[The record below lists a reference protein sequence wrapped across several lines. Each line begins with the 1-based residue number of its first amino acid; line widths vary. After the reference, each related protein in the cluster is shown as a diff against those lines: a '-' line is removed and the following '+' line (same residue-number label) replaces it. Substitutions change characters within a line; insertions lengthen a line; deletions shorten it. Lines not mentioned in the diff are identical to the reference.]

1 MDILIVFEENN
12 GKIHRMGLESI
23 AAAQQLSGDLGLSTG
38 GLVMGA
44 NADALADQA
53 SGYDLG
59 EVIKVSDP
67 LLDAYSADGYSET
80 VKSYTK
86 YYFQLKA
93 FSVNFRLDV

>member
-12 GKIHRMGLESI
+12 GKIHRMGFESI
-23 AAAQQLSGDLGLSTG
+23 TAAQQLSGDLGLSTG

-53 SGYDLG
+53 SAYDVG

-67 LLDAYSADGYSET
+67 LLD
-80 VKSYTK
+80 V
-86 YYFQLKA
+86 
-93 FSVNFRLDV
+93 